1 MTWFRVGGGGSGVPA
16 DLKADMNSVLN
27 KKFGTSTDY
36 PPNDWPETVDL
47 MGPLEEKTVSGSIA
61 SFSDGADDVPIK
73 SLVAN
78 LPASLTP
85 YESIEV
91 IHAGGNILET
101 NAQSKTQNGI
111 TWTVNQDGSVTLEGT
126 STARTYLYV
135 HGYHKII
142 SKDAT
147 LTVSVEGL
155 KDNGAYDVFVNLPYS
170 EDGTLYAGTY
180 GQLTYDHPSKT
191 IQYTADKYI
200 GFLIDCP
207 ANVTTNQTIKI
218 MVSGGS
224 SAMDFEPYEAPTTY
238 EVEIPNP
245 NPDIFNFSESSYQRG
260 AWKADGTVNPDE
272 WSCRAYKIPIESG
285 ATYDIFG
292 EGFFTLVTY
301 FDANDNFISSE
312 TLTKTADFHEA
323 VTIPANCAYLG
334 VSYEGF
340 FVMETKYIKKAFNVY
355 GGSIDAISGEAESES
370 KKVKF
375 SDLTWYT
382 NLLNGAQQFYA
393 ILSDSKTPI
402 NNNTVL
408 DGLLCRGYNV
418 TYANDVYI
426 DTSVGDKISVNTGN
440 AVQVRDYSVTTLEDF
455 KAKTANYELVYPLAT
470 PETFQVEPIAVNSK
484 TGSNNIWNDAG
495 DSSVTYRS
503 MGTVYQYPEGE
514 GVEF

>member
-1 MTWFRVGGGGSGVPA
+1 MTWFRAGGGNGVPA
-16 DLKADMNSVLN
+16 ALKSEMNDVLN

-36 PPNDWPETVDL
+36 PPNDWPDTVDL

-73 SLVAN
+73 SLVAS

-170 EDGTLYAGTY
+170 EDGTLYKGTY

-224 SAMDFEPYEAPTTY
+224 SAMDFESYEAPTTY
-238 EVEIPNP
+238 EIEIPNP
-245 NPDIFNFSESSYQRG
+245 NPNIRLTAEVDEGMWTTNGTINPSGGGGFGRAFTMAVSE
-260 AWKADGTVNPDE
+260 KT
-272 WSCRAYKIPIESG
+272 
-285 ATYDIFG
+285 TYDIYG
-292 EGFFTLVTY
+292 LL
-301 FDANDNFISSE
+301 DNLIVYLDSN
-312 TLTKTADFHEA
+312 KTMLSYEQLSNASLSLQDERK
-323 VTIPANCAYLG
+323 TTPANCAYIGLSALLFDVYS
-334 VSYEGF
+334 VSVKESF
-340 FVMETKYIKKAFNVY
+340 LLC
-355 GGSIDAISGEAESES
+355 GGSIDAISGESES
-370 KKVKF
+370 THANVKM
-375 SDLTWYT
+375 SDLTWIKQTASDRDFFIAQVSNMKTGTPKNIASVLPYGGEIT
-382 NLLNGAQQFYA
+382 VAAMADKSLASWNNSLRIYDTDITTVSELLETYGN
-393 ILSDSKTPI
+393 
-402 NNNTVL
+402 
-408 DGLLCRGYNV
+408 DG
-418 TYANDVYI
+418 
-426 DTSVGDKISVNTGN
+426 IS
-440 AVQVRDYSVTTLEDF
+440 
-455 KAKTANYELVYPLAT
+455 YPLAT
-470 PETFQVEPIAVNSK
+470 AEPFSVEPIAVNSK
-484 TGSNNIWNDAG
+484 AGSNNIWNGAG
-495 DSSVTYRS
+495 NSSVTYRS
-503 MGTVYQYPEGE
+503 RGTVYQYPEGE

>member
-1 MTWFRVGGGGSGVPA
+1 MTWFRVGGGSGVPA

-61 SFSDGADDVPIK
+61 SFPDGADDVPIK

-91 IHAGGNILET
+91 IHADGNILET

-170 EDGTLYAGTY
+170 EDGTLYKGTY

-207 ANVTTNQTIKI
+207 ASVTTNQTIKI

-238 EVEIPNP
+238 EIEIPNP
-245 NPDIFNFSESSYQRG
+245 NPDIFDFAGGSYQRG
-260 AWKADGTVNPDE
+260 VWKADGTVNPDE

-301 FDANDNFISSE
+301 FDANDTFISSE
-312 TLTKTADFHEA
+312 TLTKTADFHEL
-323 VTIPANCAYLG
+323 VTIPSNCAYLG

-355 GGSIDAISGEAESES
+355 GGSIDVVNGQSES
-370 KKVKF
+370 THANVKV
-375 SDLTWYT
+375 SDLTWIKQT
-382 NLLNGAQQFYA
+382 ASGRDFFIAQVPTMKSGIPEGQYND
-393 ILSDSKTPI
+393 IVSDIPYGGELRVSSMADKSLASWTTSLRI
-402 NNNTVL
+402 
-408 DGLLCRGYNV
+408 Y
-418 TYANDVYI
+418 
-426 DTSVGDKISVNTGN
+426 DTD
-440 AVQVRDYSVTTLEDF
+440 VTTVSELLEAYGNDGIS
-455 KAKTANYELVYPLAT
+455 YPLAT
-470 PETFQVEPIAVNSK
+470 PEAFQTEPISVNSK
-484 TGSNNIWNDAG
+484 AGSNNIWNDAG
-495 DSSVTYRS
+495 GDTEVTYRS